1 MKWLRKSW
9 NWLKYMFT
17 DSRRRDNLLEEKYS
31 EQIIREDAER
41 LAEARDKEINAKVI
55 TYLQGDDDQATPI
68 MDVIVDDFTGPMMP
82 EEDSIIWVDIEGLL
96 RPFKVI
102 RYDYIQNTSEYDSM
116 YVYIVVQTA
125 PKSDIV
131 KQYYHLNS

>member
-1 MKWLRKSW
+1 
-9 NWLKYMFT
+9 
-17 DSRRRDNLLEEKYS
+17 
-31 EQIIREDAER
+31 
-41 LAEARDKEINAKVI
+41 
-55 TYLQGDDDQATPI
+55 

-116 YVYIVVQTA
+116 YVYIVVQPA

>member
-1 MKWLRKSW
+1 
-9 NWLKYMFT
+9 MFT
-17 DSRRRDNLLEEKYS
+17 DSRQRDNLLEEKYS

-55 TYLQGDDDQATPI
+55 TYLQGDDEQATPI

-82 EEDSIIWVDIEGLL
+82 EENSIIWVDIEGFL

-102 RYDYIQNTSEYDSM
+102 RYDYIQNTSKYDSM
-116 YVYIVVQTA
+116 YVYIVVQPST
-125 PKSDIV
+125 KSDIV
-131 KQYYHLNS
+131 KQYYHLNG

>member
-55 TYLQGDDDQATPI
+55 TYL
-68 MDVIVDDFTGPMMP
+68 
-82 EEDSIIWVDIEGLL
+82 
-96 RPFKVI
+96 
-102 RYDYIQNTSEYDSM
+102 
-116 YVYIVVQTA
+116 
-125 PKSDIV
+125 
-131 KQYYHLNS
+131 

>member
-17 DSRRRDNLLEEKYS
+17 DSRQRDNLLEEKYS

-55 TYLQGDDDQATPI
+55 TCLQGDDEQATPI

-82 EEDSIIWVDIEGLL
+82 E
-96 RPFKVI
+96 
-102 RYDYIQNTSEYDSM
+102 
-116 YVYIVVQTA
+116 
-125 PKSDIV
+125 
-131 KQYYHLNS
+131 

>member
-1 MKWLRKSW
+1 
-9 NWLKYMFT
+9 MFT

-82 EEDSIIWVDIEGLL
+82 ETDSIIWVDVESFL

-116 YVYIVVQTA
+116 YVYIVRQPA
-125 PKSDIV
+125 PKADIV

>member
-17 DSRRRDNLLEEKYS
+17 DSRQRDNLLEEKYS

-55 TYLQGDDDQATPI
+55 TYL
-68 MDVIVDDFTGPMMP
+68 
-82 EEDSIIWVDIEGLL
+82 
-96 RPFKVI
+96 
-102 RYDYIQNTSEYDSM
+102 
-116 YVYIVVQTA
+116 
-125 PKSDIV
+125 
-131 KQYYHLNS
+131 

>member
-17 DSRRRDNLLEEKYS
+17 DSRQRDNLLEEKYS

-55 TYLQGDDDQATPI
+55 TYLQGDD
-68 MDVIVDDFTGPMMP
+68 
-82 EEDSIIWVDIEGLL
+82 E
-96 RPFKVI
+96 
-102 RYDYIQNTSEYDSM
+102 
-116 YVYIVVQTA
+116 
-125 PKSDIV
+125 
-131 KQYYHLNS
+131 

>member
-41 LAEARDKEINAKVI
+41 LAEAHDKEINAKVI

-116 YVYIVVQTA
+116 YVYIVVQPA

-131 KQYYHLNS
+131 KQYYHLNG